1 MSNLDSWARGVPG
14 RLAAKSQALKV
25 RLDLRVQSPGLGL
38 LLPPLGGES
47 GHLVLEGFAVVG
59 LRLRADVAAGGEY
72 VAVFANFFQRCALAE
87 AGNVGVAI
95 TPVPSTGQDLAL
107 SHQGLYRY
115 EPHTLTHP
123 LCILANAGMSVGAIP
138 SSLIP

>member
-1 MSNLDSWARGVPG
+1 MAASSRWASACCSRHW
-14 RLAAKSQALKV
+14 AES
-25 RLDLRVQSPGLGL
+25 RVILS
-38 LLPPLGGES
+38 S
-47 GHLVLEGFAVVG
+47 KGFAVVG

-72 VAVFANFFQRCALAE
+72 VAVFANFFQRCALSE

-115 EPHTLTHP
+115 EPHTLTLP
-123 LCILANAGMSVGAIP
+123 LCIPAFAGITMA
-138 SSLIP
+138 L